1 MAKSLVM
8 TVQLKPGEKGVHP
21 LHCSIRGRND
31 GPITTFGHC
40 LLLAFMGHHG
50 INLSLTFYR
59 KIQSKGEHVWLLVFL
74 SSSRERDRRPAVYIY
89 SLNSSVFSPVPMPHW
104 ILEFCIPELRS
115 SLLPPENKASWILK
129 ENLVL
134 CAFPSSEP
142 WVTTFTLLKL
152 VITFPFAF
160 YLPKSDETANTR
172 TPAD

>member
-50 INLSLTFYR
+50 INLSLTFIEKYKAR
-59 KIQSKGEHVWLLVFL
+59 EHVWLLVFWVQAG
-74 SSSRERDRRPAVYIY
+74 ERDRRPAVYIY
-89 SLNSSVFSPVPMPHW
+89 SLNSSVFSPMPHW

-115 SLLPPENKASWILK
+115 SLLPPENKASWIFK
-129 ENLVL
+129 GKFSSM
-134 CAFPSSEP
+134 CFPLLR
-142 WVTTFTLLKL
+142 TLSYNFYFAKL

-160 YLPKSDETANTR
+160 YLPQIWWNR
-172 TPAD
+172 